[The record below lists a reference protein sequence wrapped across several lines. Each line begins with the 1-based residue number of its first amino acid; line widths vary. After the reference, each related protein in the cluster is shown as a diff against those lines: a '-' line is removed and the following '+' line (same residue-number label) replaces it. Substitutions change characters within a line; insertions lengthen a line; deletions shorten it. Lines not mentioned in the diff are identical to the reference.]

1 MSVKHSIVKF
11 KFEDFAGLTQ
21 ERGTSVKSQIITDCH
36 GNRWRMTLYPRG
48 NTDSPEDRVRI
59 SLYNMN
65 SGKADVSARASFI
78 VRDASG
84 KVYADSTLNVYTYKR
99 RGNSGRGNNM
109 IKRSDVLNEEKNIL
123 IDGALHVDVHI
134 QIQPDSLVVPPNP
147 LAKNMLIILQDEDS
161 ADVQFQV
168 NRQIITAHKC
178 ILKPNAPILFEFCK
192 NSREGEK
199 IQIKNVP
206 RTEVF
211 RIVLRYVYTGELP
224 DTETIQK
231 YGMRII
237 EAADRFGIIPLKMA
251 VETELVRNLVIT
263 AKNVTDYLIFAE
275 SKTCSLLKE
284 VALSCF
290 VARATDLLNSGTQEK
305 LSESPNLMVELMKEM
320 SKRNDTDTRRFNEYG
335 NLSVNQL
342 RKRLADEELDIDGSK
357 EMLVSRL
364 TDSAKKKRQRTE

>member
-11 KFEDFAGLTQ
+11 KFEDFAGLTE
-21 ERGTSVKSQIITDCH
+21 ERGERVKSLITVDCH

-48 NTDSPEDRVRI
+48 NTDSSEDKVRI
-59 SLYNMN
+59 SLYFYNMN
-65 SGKADVSARASFI
+65 SGKDVSARASFI
-78 VRDASG
+78 VRGASG
-84 KVYADSTLNVYTYKR
+84 KVYADNPLKFYTYKC
-99 RGNSGRGNNM
+99 RGKSSRGSNL
-109 IKRSDVLNEEKNIL
+109 IKRSDVLNEENNIL
-123 IDGALHVDVHI
+123 IDGAL

-147 LAKNMLIILQDEDS
+147 LAKNMLKILDDTDS

-275 SKTCSLLKE
+275 SKTCSLLRE

-364 TDSAKKKRQRTE
+364 TDSAKKKKQRTE

>member
-1 MSVKHSIVKF
+1 MSVKQSIVKF

-84 KVYADSTLNVYTYKR
+84 KVYTDSTLNVYTYKR

-178 ILKPNAPILFEFCK
+178 ILKPNAPIYLSF
-192 NSREGEK
+192 
-199 IQIKNVP
+199 V
-206 RTEVF
+206 
-211 RIVLRYVYTGELP
+211 RIVEKGRRFRSRMYPELKYFELYF
-224 DTETIQK
+224 DMFIQGNYLIQK
-231 YGMRII
+231 
-237 EAADRFGIIPLKMA
+237 L
-251 VETELVRNLVIT
+251 
-263 AKNVTDYLIFAE
+263 
-275 SKTCSLLKE
+275 SKS
-284 VALSCF
+284 
-290 VARATDLLNSGTQEK
+290 
-305 LSESPNLMVELMKEM
+305 MV
-320 SKRNDTDTRRFNEYG
+320 
-335 NLSVNQL
+335 
-342 RKRLADEELDIDGSK
+342 
-357 EMLVSRL
+357 
-364 TDSAKKKRQRTE
+364 

>member
-1 MSVKHSIVKF
+1 
-11 KFEDFAGLTQ
+11 
-21 ERGTSVKSQIITDCH
+21 
-36 GNRWRMTLYPRG
+36 
-48 NTDSPEDRVRI
+48 
-59 SLYNMN
+59 
-65 SGKADVSARASFI
+65 
-78 VRDASG
+78 
-84 KVYADSTLNVYTYKR
+84 
-99 RGNSGRGNNM
+99 
-109 IKRSDVLNEEKNIL
+109 
-123 IDGALHVDVHI
+123 
-134 QIQPDSLVVPPNP
+134 
-147 LAKNMLIILQDEDS
+147 
-161 ADVQFQV
+161 
-168 NRQIITAHKC
+168 
-178 ILKPNAPILFEFCK
+178 
-192 NSREGEK
+192 
-199 IQIKNVP
+199 
-206 RTEVF
+206 
-211 RIVLRYVYTGELP
+211 
-224 DTETIQK
+224 
-231 YGMRII
+231 
-237 EAADRFGIIPLKMA
+237 MA